1 MKLRHNPTET
11 FQKIKLPASKSISNR
26 LLVLKHLYFPKLS
39 LRNLSDANDTKV
51 MQRLLDEFE
60 KKQILEVEDAGT
72 AARFIT
78 ALAATAQDE
87 HIIQGTERMHQR
99 PMAALIEALRNLGT
113 HIQCI
118 EKEGF
123 LPIHIKKGTPKTEE
137 IEISAEE
144 SSQFFS
150 ALLMIAPA
158 LKLPLKLKFIG
169 SVHSAPYIEM
179 TLSLMQNLGIPVSF
193 LENGIQSNPF
203 EPQKIKRSF
212 HIENDWSSV
221 AFFLEFLSFQEV
233 GFTLNFEGLMS
244 RNRSVQ
250 GDAVLMNWAP
260 LLGCKAI
267 QDKTGITF
275 IKQKSI
281 SKLPDILN
289 FSDHPDLALPLIT
302 AWVAHKKAFV
312 VTGIETLKHKESDR
326 IKALETELKKCGVIF
341 TERGSNVHIDGSTFH
356 LPEDISFSTFKD
368 HRMAMSLAMLA
379 FFGTV
384 NIEEPEAVMKSFPAF
399 WEQVK
404 QIGIISE

>member
-1 MKLRHNPTET
+1 MKLRYNPTET

-26 LLVLKHLYFPKLS
+26 LLVLKQLYFPKLS
-39 LRNLSDANDTKV
+39 LRNLSEANDTKV
-51 MQRLLDEFE
+51 MQRLLDEFG

-113 HIQCI
+113 HIQCL

-158 LKLPLKLKFIG
+158 FDQPLQLKFKG
-169 SVHSAPYIEM
+169 KVHSAPYIKM
-179 TLSLMQNLGIPVSF
+179 TLSLMQNLGIPISF
-193 LENGIQSNPF
+193 IEDGIQSNPF

-233 GFTLNFEGLMS
+233 GFTLNFEGLMA
-244 RNRSVQ
+244 RNTSVQ

-302 AWVAHKKAFV
+302 AWAAQQHVFV

-326 IKALETELKKCGVIF
+326 IKALEIELKKCGVIF
-341 TERGSNVHIDGSTFH
+341 TERGDEIHIDGSAFH
-356 LPEDISFSTFKD
+356 LPKNISFSTYKD
-368 HRMAMSLAMLA
+368 HRMAMSLGMLA
-379 FFGTV
+379 FFG
-384 NIEEPEAVMKSFPAF
+384 NIDIEDPEVVMKSFPSF
-399 WEQVK
+399 WEQVS